1 MPYNE
6 EPQRKESIMNKAQA
20 KKKLVD
26 VKNRFL
32 QLLDERPL
40 ETIATLSTAALAA
53 AKIVSSI
60 NQSRNAKTWR
70 KEVQRRERNQQRMR
84 STNYPR

>member
-1 MPYNE
+1 
-6 EPQRKESIMNKAQA
+6 MNKAQA
-20 KKKLVD
+20 KKKLSD

-53 AKIVSSI
+53 AKIVTSI

-70 KEVQRRERNQQRMR
+70 REVRRREQSARARR
-84 STNYPR
+84 DYPRR

>member
-1 MPYNE
+1 
-6 EPQRKESIMNKAQA
+6 MNKAQA
-20 KKKLVD
+20 KKKLSD

-40 ETIATLSTAALAA
+40 ETIATLSTAALAV
-53 AKIVSSI
+53 AKIVTSV

-70 KEVQRRERNQQRMR
+70 REVQRREQSARARR
-84 STNYPR
+84 DYPRR

>member
-1 MPYNE
+1 V
-6 EPQRKESIMNKAQA
+6 NKAQA
-20 KKKLVD
+20 KKKLTD

-53 AKIVSSI
+53 AKIVTSI
-60 NQSRNAKTWR
+60 NQSRNARTWKR
-70 KEVQRRERNQQRMR
+70 EVRRREQAQRMR
-84 STNYPR
+84 STHYPR

>member
-1 MPYNE
+1 
-6 EPQRKESIMNKAQA
+6 MNKAQA
-20 KKKLVD
+20 KKKLTD

-40 ETIATLSTAALAA
+40 ETIATLSTAALAV
-53 AKIVSSI
+53 AKIVTSV

-70 KEVQRRERNQQRMR
+70 QEVKRRERNQRMR